1 MRFILI
7 TLIIFL
13 KFTQISNADDI
24 TEFEI
29 GSFSVG
35 KSLLDYKDKDEL
47 LNFLSNEQYP
57 NQKYIIYDA
66 DLINSDENYDYMTV
80 TTKRDDN
87 QYVITSVSG
96 IINYEELDQCLKMKE
111 EIRKSIEQIINYD
124 EFNETE
130 YASNQ
135 DKTGKSIIYGVQYYL
150 KPYPSTES
158 INVNCYHFSRETSKL
173 KRNLKVSVNTHEYSQ
188 FLINEAF
195 K

>member
-1 MRFILI
+1 MLLIPEKSLSYLDMRFILI

-66 DLINSDENYDYMTV
+66 DLINSDENYL
-80 TTKRDDN
+80 
-87 QYVITSVSG
+87 ITLS
-96 IINYEELDQCLKMKE
+96 
-111 EIRKSIEQIINYD
+111 
-124 EFNETE
+124 
-130 YASNQ
+130 
-135 DKTGKSIIYGVQYYL
+135 
-150 KPYPSTES
+150 
-158 INVNCYHFSRETSKL
+158 
-173 KRNLKVSVNTHEYSQ
+173 
-188 FLINEAF
+188 
-195 K
+195 